1 MNILRLQNLLKNFSD
16 EQLSSEMQ
24 TPTGNV
30 PQFLVLTELQ
40 RRKEMRSDFAA
51 AQAEQPQTTV
61 AEDVMMEESAP
72 GSPPPMG
79 SPSVGG
85 PPMAGLGALSQMP
98 QQQPA
103 RMFTGGLVES
113 ISPTSS
119 RPYQDRASDR
129 RYSMP
134 PPGLGDT
141 RSDRP
146 NFYDVVGEA
155 HEELGQARD
164 VLGRANHEVGL
175 AMKSIAPPQQARPGF
190 GGGFPGKGG
199 PRFDPIFDPRKAQS
213 NQVNAQQGVQQLF
226 NEGGAVKA
234 QVGAYTDLGAM
245 QALSRIFNNRRR
257 LGQVPPTPMMTSAD
271 LIAQESEL
279 GLQPQAEK
287 QKNLIN
293 LLGLGTPGEF
303 VSEFEKSK
311 TVGDGTE
318 VSDEVVAASDVAP
331 TIPAM
336 NLTLAD
342 GTPAARNPH
351 QPLGVPP
358 IPTFS
363 QRADEASQDQHTIAK
378 ADTVKRA
385 DSITD
390 RVFAAGGDY
399 PYQITNKP
407 PQGFT
412 GGAQALQ
419 DVRSTVGGL
428 GDLLSGAAAKARGAL
443 TPGAP
448 SQEARTPLPIFKA
461 HQAVQRYK
469 DQIEAIGGPVRTGFF
484 GDPLE
489 SADAEASRPSL
500 LDSAFPPSTEK
511 GAALQAKLLAEVRGS
526 GDVPPAY
533 GGDPERMANIMAEMA
548 ASPDYSVESFDA
560 TAGLD
565 EEAAPSGTREE
576 IIRAT
581 VAEIANANMPGG
593 PNSEFAEL
601 QAQLAE
607 NPEGPP
613 LSQQGPAV
621 AAASPPANTSQAVK
635 RAVENV
641 AGRGG
646 PANTAR
652 AIQAAALDL
661 VAPPGGERLLAQ
673 ASTTPRPAALRSG
686 ATIDN
691 LAAER
696 NALMGAGK
704 TSPAPP
710 QAAAAKPKTLVE
722 QYKDLMADY
731 TAKNKNERI
740 SNALLGA
747 SAAMLGSQ
755 SPNFGQ
761 ALGAGIAGGRAAD
774 AQFQKQTADQQKAM
788 MNMMAKQAELD
799 IASRRADT
807 EAMTAEGRI
816 RSWDAQSQHWKD
828 TIGQQEADRRQ
839 KKAELASLD
848 AFRKAQAGALGKKTG
863 QQGMLQDIIGYL
875 SESDSA
881 AMLGK
886 RNADG
891 DWIPNPST
899 IDLIFNTMGKA
910 STNKGQM
917 RAADV
922 SAVTERYLK
931 QAETAISA
939 TTGGRKDSNVN
950 NIGSKEEGWFE
961 VIIDEATGEPKR
973 GARLGDGKNR
983 DARAAALKTLGPAR
997 QAWAD
1002 WRTKRDQS
1010 ISSAAPKDLGSVGN
1024 ITRAFVKKNGKV
1036 VAE

>member
-61 AEDVMMEESAP
+61 AEDMMMEESAP

-103 RMFTGGLVES
+103 RMFTGGLVQS
-113 ISPTSS
+113 MAS
-119 RPYQDRASDR
+119 RPYQDRASGR
-129 RYSMP
+129 RDSMP
-134 PPGLGDT
+134 PPGHGDT
-141 RSDRP
+141 RPDRP

-199 PRFDPIFDPRKAQS
+199 PRFDPIFDPIKAQS

-226 NEGGAVKA
+226 DEGGVVKA
-234 QVGAYTDLGAM
+234 QMGAYTDLGAM
-245 QALSRIFNNRRR
+245 QALSRIYNNRRR
-257 LGQVPPTPMMTSAD
+257 LGQVPPTPMMTTED

-279 GLQPQAEK
+279 GLRPQAEK

-303 VSEFEKSK
+303 VSEFEQSK

-336 NLTLAD
+336 NLALAD
-342 GTPAARNPH
+342 GTPAARDPT

-399 PYQITNKP
+399 PYQVTNRP
-407 PQGFT
+407 LQGFT

-428 GDLLSGAAAKARGAL
+428 GDLLSGAAAKARDAL

-448 SQEARTPLPIFKA
+448 SQEAGTPLPIFKA

-565 EEAAPSGTREE
+565 EEAAPSGTRED

-581 VAEIANANMPGG
+581 MADITNANMPGG

-607 NPEGPP
+607 NPEGSP
-613 LSQQGPAV
+613 LSQQAPAM

-635 RAVENV
+635 RAVKNV
-641 AGRGG
+641 AAR
-646 PANTAR
+646 PQSNAATTAR
-652 AIQAAALDL
+652 AMQAAALDL

-686 ATIDN
+686 VTIDN

-704 TSPAPP
+704 TTPAPP

-788 MNMMAKQAELD
+788 MNMVAKQAELD

-816 RSWDAQSQHWKD
+816 KSWEAQSQHWKD
-828 TIGQQEADRRQ
+828 TIGQKEADRRQ

-886 RNADG
+886 TNADG

-910 STNKGQM
+910 STNRGQM

-922 SAVTERYLK
+922 SAVTKRYNEL
-931 QAETAISA
+931 AVTAIPN
-939 TTGGRKDSNVN
+939 TTPD
-950 NIGSKEEGWFE
+950 IGSDEAGWFE
-961 VIIDEATGEPKR
+961 VVIDEVTGEPKR
-973 GARLGDGKNR
+973 GAKLGDGDDDKAKAKAIKSVPA
-983 DARAAALKTLGPAR
+983 ARAA
-997 QAWAD
+997 WAA

-1010 ISSAAPKDLGSVGN
+1010 LSSAAPKDLGSVGN
-1024 ITRAFVKKNGKV
+1024 IAGAFKKDPDGNIIRTD
-1036 VAE
+1036 

>member
-16 EQLSSEMQ
+16 EQLSGEMQ

-61 AEDVMMEESAP
+61 AEDMMMEESAP

-113 ISPTSS
+113 APLGMSLPYHDQ
-119 RPYQDRASDR
+119 RPGR
-129 RYSMP
+129 RDSMP

-164 VLGRANHEVGL
+164 VLGRANMEVGQ
-175 AMKSIAPPQQARPGF
+175 AMKSIAPPQQMRPGI

-199 PRFDPIFDPRKAQS
+199 PRFDPRFDPRK
-213 NQVNAQQGVQQLF
+213 AQQGVQQLF
-226 NEGGAVKA
+226 DEGGVVKA
-234 QVGAYTDLGAM
+234 QMGAYTDPSAL
-245 QALSRIFNNRRR
+245 QALSRIFNNRQR
-257 LGQVPPTPMMTSAD
+257 LGQVPPTPMMTTED
-271 LIAQESEL
+271 LIAQKSEL

-303 VSEFEKSK
+303 VSEFEQSK

-318 VSDEVVAASDVAP
+318 VSDEVMASAELPALPNPARAAYQAQRDP
-331 TIPAM
+331 M
-336 NLTLAD
+336 
-342 GTPAARNPH
+342 
-351 QPLGVPP
+351 QPLGVEGAF
-358 IPTFS
+358 PTVAEA
-363 QRADEASQDQHTIAK
+363 ADAASQDQHTIAK

-385 DSITD
+385 NSITD
-390 RVFAAGGDY
+390 SVFAAG
-399 PYQITNKP
+399 QQ
-407 PQGFT
+407 PQ
-412 GGAQALQ
+412 
-419 DVRSTVGGL
+419 
-428 GDLLSGAAAKARGAL
+428 
-443 TPGAP
+443 
-448 SQEARTPLPIFKA
+448 PIFERLGNNPQSQTA
-461 HQAVQRYK
+461 QRYK

-500 LDSAFPPSTEK
+500 LASAFGPPTEK
-511 GAALQAKLLAEVRGS
+511 GAALRAKLLAGSRGS

-533 GGDPERMANIMAEMA
+533 GGDPQRMANILAEMA
-548 ASPDYSVESFDA
+548 ASPDYAVESFDPTAGIGDTEGIADVGLA
-560 TAGLD
+560 TAQA
-565 EEAAPSGTREE
+565 EAAAQANR
-576 IIRAT
+576 
-581 VAEIANANMPGG
+581 EIAGSVDPT
-593 PNSEFAEL
+593 
-601 QAQLAE
+601 E
-607 NPEGPP
+607 NVIRETMAR
-613 LSQQGPAV
+613 L
-621 AAASPPANTSQAVK
+621 AAASPGVPEEDFPFGSLESGAQPQTSTQAVK
-635 RAVENV
+635 QVVENI
-641 AGRGG
+641 AAR
-646 PANTAR
+646 PQNNAATTAR
-652 AIQAAALDL
+652 AIQRAALNL
-661 VAPPGGERLLAQ
+661 VAPPGGEMLLTE
-673 ASTTPRPAALRSG
+673 ASTNAPPVAETAALQSG
-686 ATIDN
+686 LTIDN

-704 TSPAPP
+704 TTPAPP

-731 TAKNKNERI
+731 TAKNKNERM

-755 SPNFGQ
+755 SPYFGQ
-761 ALGAGIAGGRAAD
+761 ALGAGISGGRAAD
-774 AQFQKQTADQQKAM
+774 AQFQKQTSDQQKAM

-799 IASRRADT
+799 ISSRRADT

-828 TIGQQEADRRQ
+828 TIGEKQADRRQ

-863 QQGMLQDIIGYL
+863 QQGMLQDILGYL

-881 AMLGK
+881 DMLGK
-886 RNADG
+886 INSAG
-891 DWIPNPST
+891 EWIPNPST
-899 IDLIFNTMGKA
+899 IDLVFNTMGKA
-910 STNKGQM
+910 STNRGQM

-922 SAVTERYLK
+922 SAVTKRYNEL
-931 QAETAISA
+931 AVTAIPN
-939 TTGGRKDSNVN
+939 TTPD
-950 NIGSKEEGWFE
+950 IGNDEDGWFE
-961 VIIDEATGEPKR
+961 VVIDEVTGEPKR
-973 GARLGDGKNR
+973 GARIGDDDKAKAR
-983 DARAAALKTLGPAR
+983 AIKSVPAARAA
-997 QAWAD
+997 WAA
-1002 WRTKRDQS
+1002 WRTKKDQS
-1010 ISSAAPKDLGSVGN
+1010 LSSAAPKDLGSVGN
-1024 ITRAFVKKNGKV
+1024 IAGAFEKDSSGNIRRRKT
-1036 VAE
+1036 E